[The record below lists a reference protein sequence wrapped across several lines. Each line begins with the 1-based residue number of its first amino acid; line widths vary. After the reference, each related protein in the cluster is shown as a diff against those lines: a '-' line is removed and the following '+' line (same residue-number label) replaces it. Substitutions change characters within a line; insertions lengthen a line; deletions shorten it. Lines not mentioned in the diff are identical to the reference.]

1 MASGRRVHA
10 TQRLREHLEQHE
22 QFDWSSQTPARRAA
36 LEAFL
41 RLSNVNGFSAVTM
54 RALATELNIKA
65 PSLYAHFPNGRDE
78 IVAESLR
85 WHFSKF
91 AFAILAEVEKTET
104 AQEFW
109 DAMVREHLIRQV
121 TLPESNLWDLLIA
134 TDRIVR
140 FLPSGLHEEVDRWV
154 NFYEDLYRAS
164 AEDMGV
170 EGTTDEHIHLV
181 LTVIEGSG
189 RWCTHY
195 ALTSAVERAIQVS
208 HALLRLPSPQPA
220 CV

>member
-1 MASGRRVHA
+1 MTSGHRLHA
-10 TQRLREHLEQHE
+10 MERLQEQLG

-41 RLSNVNGFSAVTM
+41 RLSNVRGFAAVTM

-65 PSLYAHFPNGRDE
+65 PSLYAHFPNGREE

-91 AFAILAEVEKTET
+91 AFAILAEVEQTET
-104 AQEFW
+104 AEEFW

-140 FLPSGLHEEVDRWV
+140 FLPPGLHEEADRWV
-154 NFYEDLYRAS
+154 SFYEDLYRAT
-164 AEDMGV
+164 AVDMGV
-170 EGTTDEHIHLV
+170 EGTTSEHIHLV
-181 LTVIEGSG
+181 LTVIEGAG
-189 RWCTHY
+189 RWCTIDTLP
-195 ALTSAVERAIQVS
+195 AAINRAIQVS
-208 HALLRLPSPQPA
+208 HALLRLPAPQGA

>member
-1 MASGRRVHA
+1 ME
-10 TQRLREHLEQHE
+10 RLREHLE

-41 RLSNVNGFSAVTM
+41 RLSNVRGFSAVTM
-54 RALATELNIKA
+54 RALATELSIKA

-91 AFAILAEVEKTET
+91 GFAILGAVETTET
-104 AQEFW
+104 AEEFW

-121 TLPESNLWDLLIA
+121 TLPESNLWDLLVA
-134 TDRIVR
+134 TDTIVR
-140 FLPSGLHEEVDRWV
+140 FLPPGLHAEVDRSV
-154 NFYEDLYRAS
+154 SFYEDLYRAS
-164 AEDMGV
+164 AADMGV

-181 LTVIEGSG
+181 LTVIEGAG
-189 RWCTHY
+189 RWCTVET
-195 ALTSAVERAIQVS
+195 LSTAVDRAIQVS
-208 HALLRLPSPQPA
+208 HTLLRMPA
-220 CV
+220 PERVCV